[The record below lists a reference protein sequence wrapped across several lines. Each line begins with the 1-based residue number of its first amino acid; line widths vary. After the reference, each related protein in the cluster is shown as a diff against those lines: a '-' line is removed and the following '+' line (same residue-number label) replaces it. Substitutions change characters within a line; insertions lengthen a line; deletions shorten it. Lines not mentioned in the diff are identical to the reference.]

1 MKHDLINHL
10 HADVLT
16 TEEMLRKLPVW
27 DVHDFVD
34 GRMEAGRRSELKG
47 WAMSTILEEVK
58 DRIGPNAV
66 AEARRYIV
74 DDVCNQSS

>member
-1 MKHDLINHL
+1 MKQNLNNL
-10 HADVLT
+10 SHAEVFN

-34 GRMEAGRRSELKG
+34 SRMEAGRRSDLKG

-58 DRIGPNAV
+58 ERIGLNAV
-66 AEARRYIV
+66 SEARRYIV
-74 DDVCNQSS
+74 EDVCNQSS

>member
-1 MKHDLINHL
+1 MKQNLNNL
-10 HADVLT
+10 SHAEVFN

-34 GRMEAGRRSELKG
+34 SRMEAGRRSDLKG
-47 WAMSTILEEVK
+47 WAMSTILEEVRE
-58 DRIGPNAV
+58 RISPNAV

-74 DDVCNQSS
+74 EDLCN